1 LRVLSNGV
9 LLFQLVETSR
19 AVAETR
25 KRTEKVARLAA
36 LLSGLGSNE
45 VGLGVRYLSGELP
58 QGKVGVGYR
67 AVSDATAPPATE
79 PSLTLLEVDARLT
92 ELTTLKGSGSSARRK
107 DLLLGLLARAT
118 EHEQHF
124 LKMLLVG
131 ELRQGALEGIMADAI
146 AAAFRVSLQS
156 VRRASMLHADL
167 GVVAQAARERGEAG
181 LAEFRLELFRPL
193 SPMLAQSAS
202 SVEEAVSE
210 ASAPVILEQKLDGA
224 RVQVHKVEDQV
235 RIYTR
240 SLHEVSARVPEIV
253 RVVRLI
259 PAKSLILDG
268 EALSLRPD
276 GRPQPFQISMR
287 RFGARLDTERLEREL
302 PLDAFFFDVLHADGR
317 DLLDRPAV
325 ERYAELTSLLPAT
338 QRVKS
343 LLTSSREQASA
354 FLTESLADGHE
365 GILVK
370 APGAA
375 YEAGRRGAGW
385 LKLKPAHTLD
395 LVVLAAEWGGG
406 RRRGFLSNLH
416 LGARGR
422 EPGTFVMLG
431 KTFKGMTDAM
441 LAFQTEALQKLELGR
456 EGHVVHVKPELVVE
470 VAFDGVQA
478 SREYPGGVALRFARV
493 KRYRSDKTAAEAD
506 SIDTVKALCLVD
518 AVGDAAV

>member
-1 LRVLSNGV
+1 MLSNGV
-9 LLFQLVETSR
+9 LLFELVETSR

-25 KRTEKVARLAA
+25 KRTEKVSRLAA
-36 LLSGLGSNE
+36 LLARLATDE
-45 VGLGVRYLSGELP
+45 VGIGVRYLSGELP
-58 QGKVGVGYR
+58 QGKLGVGYR
-67 AVSDATAPPATE
+67 AVSDANVPPESE
-79 PSLTLLEVDARLT
+79 PRLTLAEVDARLT
-92 ELTTLKGSGSSARRK
+92 ELTSLKGTGSAARRK
-107 DLLLGLLARAT
+107 QLLLGLLARAT

-124 LKMLLVG
+124 LKTLLVG
-131 ELRQGALEGIMADAI
+131 ELRQGALEGVMVDAI
-146 AAAFRVSLQS
+146 AAAFRVSLEG
-156 VRRASMLHADL
+156 VRRASMLHANL

-181 LAEFRLELFRPL
+181 LAEFRLELLRPL

-202 SVEEAVSE
+202 SVEQAVSE
-210 ASAPVILEQKLDGA
+210 ISAPVILEQKLDGA
-224 RVQVHKVEDQV
+224 RVQVHKVGAQV

-240 SLHEVSARVPEIV
+240 SLHEVSARVPELV
-253 RVVRLI
+253 RAVQAL
-259 PAKSLILDG
+259 PAQSLILDG
-268 EALSLRPD
+268 EALALRPD

-317 DLLDRPAV
+317 DLIDRTALARH
-325 ERYAELTSLLPAT
+325 EMLAELVPEK

-343 LLTSSREQASA
+343 VLTSSRAEASA
-354 FLTESLADGHE
+354 FLSASLAEGHE

-370 APGAA
+370 APGAP

-395 LVVLAAEWGGG
+395 LVVLAAEWGSG

-416 LGARGR
+416 LGARGK

-470 VAFDGVQA
+470 IAFDGVQA

-506 SIDTVKALCLVD
+506 SIDSVRALSLLES
-518 AVGDAAV
+518 G

>member
-1 LRVLSNGV
+1 MLSNGV

-36 LLSGLGSNE
+36 LLAELAENE

-58 QGKVGVGYR
+58 QGKVGVGYA
-67 AVSDATAPPATE
+67 AVSNAEVPPAAE
-79 PSLTLLEVDARLT
+79 PSLTLLELDARLT
-92 ELTTLKGSGSSARRK
+92 ELTTLKGAGSTTRRK
-107 DLLLGLLARAT
+107 ELLLGLLARAT

-146 AAAFRVSLQS
+146 AAAFRVSLVG

-181 LAEFRLELFRPL
+181 LGQFRLELFRPL
-193 SPMLAQSAS
+193 SPMLAQSAAT
-202 SVEEAVSE
+202 VEEAVSE
-210 ASAPVILEQKLDGA
+210 AAPPAILEQKLDGA

-253 RVVRLI
+253 RAVQAL

-268 EALSLRPD
+268 EALGLRPD

-287 RFGARLDTERLEREL
+287 RFGAKQLTPELEREL

-317 DLLDRPAV
+317 DFIDAKAIDRNQALASIVP
-325 ERYAELTSLLPAT
+325 EK

-343 LLTSSREQASA
+343 LITASRAEASA
-354 FLTESLADGHE
+354 FLSAALADGHE

-370 APGAA
+370 APEAP

-395 LVVLAAEWGGG
+395 LVVLAAEWGSG
-406 RRRGFLSNLH
+406 RRHGFLSNLH
-416 LGARGR
+416 LGARGK

-441 LAFQTEALQKLELGR
+441 LAFQTEALLKLQLGR
-456 EGHVVHVKPELVVE
+456 ERHVVHVKPELVVE

-493 KRYRSDKTAAEAD
+493 KRYRSDKTAADVD
-506 SIDTVKALCLVD
+506 SIVSVKALSLLEPD
-518 AVGDAAV
+518 ADAAV